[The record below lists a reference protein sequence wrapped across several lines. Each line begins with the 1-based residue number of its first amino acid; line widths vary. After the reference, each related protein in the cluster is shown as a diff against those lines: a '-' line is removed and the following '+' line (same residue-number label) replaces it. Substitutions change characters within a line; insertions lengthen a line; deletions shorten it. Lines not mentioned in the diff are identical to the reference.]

1 MTVGIEESDG
11 ALPGEVAYQAL
22 CGALEDAETVRSYR
36 SKIVTVPGSGC
47 RWWSGTVS
55 GRGHGRFWLASVEG
69 RDIVA
74 IAHRFGF
81 GLMHGPEALVS
92 TRVLGHRC
100 DNTLCQRI
108 ELGHVEASTPLRN
121 RREWATRR
129 MLAGSPLGDRR
140 GARGGPGP
148 CAMRY
153 GQGVNCSRLSR
164 QPGCPLDGRCRRG
177 KRTIPTGNSVGAGA
191 LICGTSRVGGAV
203 NDTGPV
209 DALGDHAA
217 LSKRD
222 GRAGQEVDL
231 HGG

>member
-1 MTVGIEESDG
+1 MG

-22 CGALEDAETVRSYR
+22 CWALEDAETVQRYR

-47 RWWSGTVS
+47 RWWSGAVS

-108 ELGHVEASTPLRN
+108 ELGHVEASTSLRN
-121 RREWATRR
+121 RGEWATRR
-129 MLAGSPLGDRR
+129 MLAGNPLGDRC
-140 GARGGPGP
+140 GARGR
-148 CAMRY
+148 AR
-153 GQGVNCSRLSR
+153 
-164 QPGCPLDGRCRRG
+164 
-177 KRTIPTGNSVGAGA
+177 A
-191 LICGTSRVGGAV
+191 LRDAV
-203 NDTGPV
+203 
-209 DALGDHAA
+209 
-217 LSKRD
+217 
-222 GRAGQEVDL
+222 RAGRELFETVEAAGLPAGRQMPLWDPDEPDR
-231 HGG
+231 